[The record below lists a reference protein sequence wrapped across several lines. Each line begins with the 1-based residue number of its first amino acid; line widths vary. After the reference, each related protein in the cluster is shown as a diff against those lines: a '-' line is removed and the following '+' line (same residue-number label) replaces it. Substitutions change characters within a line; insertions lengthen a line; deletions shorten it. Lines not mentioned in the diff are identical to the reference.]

1 MNEIAQK
8 IGQYKF
14 FTYMNMK
21 LAYQQIAN
29 LRLYQ
34 FKRLPFGLT
43 NAVPGFQRTMD
54 QLISR
59 NELCDTF
66 AFFDDI
72 IVRGSNEAELD
83 QNLDKCENITR
94 TLKMTLNFEKCK
106 LKQTTI
112 SYLGYQMTF
121 GTYKQILIGSIF
133 DENACFFISQR
144 ASARYWHIF
153 ILFKMDTKLFTN
165 RTAPACF

>member
-14 FTYMNMK
+14 FTYINMK

-43 NAVPGFQRTMD
+43 NAVPGFQRTMY

-59 NELCDTF
+59 NELCHTF

-72 IVRGSNEAELD
+72 YVCGSNEAELD
-83 QNLDKCENITR
+83 HNLANVK
-94 TLKMTLNFEKCK
+94 TLPELKFEK
-106 LKQTTI
+106 
-112 SYLGYQMTF
+112 
-121 GTYKQILIGSIF
+121 
-133 DENACFFISQR
+133 
-144 ASARYWHIF
+144 
-153 ILFKMDTKLFTN
+153 
-165 RTAPACF
+165 